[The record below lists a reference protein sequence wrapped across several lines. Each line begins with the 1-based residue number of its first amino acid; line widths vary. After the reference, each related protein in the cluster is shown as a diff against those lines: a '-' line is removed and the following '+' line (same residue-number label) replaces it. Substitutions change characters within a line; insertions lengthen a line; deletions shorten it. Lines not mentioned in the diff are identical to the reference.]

1 MLQRRG
7 GSAGAAQGEEQ
18 VVSVSTL
25 DVGDV
30 VLVHLQEGARHTGL
44 KIVEEEWYEQ

>member
-1 MLQRRG
+1 MTAPG
-7 GSAGAAQGEEQ
+7 EEEQ

-25 DVGDV
+25 DVGDR